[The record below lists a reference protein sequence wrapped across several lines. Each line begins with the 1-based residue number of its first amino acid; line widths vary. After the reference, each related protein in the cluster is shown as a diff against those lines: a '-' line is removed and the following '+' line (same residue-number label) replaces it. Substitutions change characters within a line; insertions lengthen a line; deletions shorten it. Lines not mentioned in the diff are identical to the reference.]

1 MKKIIQETEEQKRQK
16 EVVEEIARNISSL
29 AKSVSALL
37 GGQLSRRAI
46 VTLLAQSSG
55 QYKNTVEDVLSAI
68 ENLEKD
74 WLNK

>member
-1 MKKIIQETEEQKRQK
+1 MKKVIQETEEQKRQK
-16 EVVEEIARNISSL
+16 EVIEEIAKNISSL

-37 GGQLSRRAI
+37 GGQLSRKAI